1 MQRRIDTETAIKS
14 ENGEVQCARR
24 NEMAWRYMAGG
35 RWEAEQGQR
44 VSVVPAHRTSRY
56 TVVGRWTVLVAT
68 VYFRYL
74 QTYDCVESTNVKDA
88 DIKAARYIVPRP
100 VHLLY
105 V

>member
-74 QTYDCVESTNVKDA
+74 NLKGPIDDA
-88 DIKAARYIVPRP
+88 RRLGGIIPSPCSRS
-100 VHLLY
+100 
-105 V
+105 